1 MIVSSNNEI
10 DNPDYID
17 YSIFRLLLLE
27 IFELY
32 SFYTYYTL
40 KHSVVV
46 LSQKAVPLSNNLVK
60 LQSL

>member
-46 LSQKAVPLSNNLVK
+46 LSQKSSPFI
-60 LQSL
+60 Q